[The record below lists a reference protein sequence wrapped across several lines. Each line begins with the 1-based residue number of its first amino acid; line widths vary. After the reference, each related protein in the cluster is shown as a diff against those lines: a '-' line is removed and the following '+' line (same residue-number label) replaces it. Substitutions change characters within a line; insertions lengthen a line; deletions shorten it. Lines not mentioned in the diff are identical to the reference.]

1 MYRSL
6 ALCLVLAFTL
16 GSPLSAQSPAELS
29 AELGISEAS
38 FKTLFSEPNASAAPR
53 LAEHNYRLGYVV
65 ARFKPELTQAE
76 VLAAAALAGAK
87 NAQRLSPLGLF
98 SLQTE
103 PTKSATEDLL
113 QRVWD
118 LPGTVRVTADY
129 IGSGGYVPND
139 TFYSSQWHLDQSGPD
154 IDAPSAW
161 DITRGSS
168 SKVVAIIDSGWNSNH
183 PDFLGGRIFT
193 NAGEVAGDGIDN
205 DSNGYIDD
213 TQGWD
218 FVGNDS
224 VPNDQHS
231 HGTWVQGVYGATANN
246 TFAVAGLDH
255 FSTILPLK
263 ILDSSNS
270 GFTSSLINALD
281 YVLLFPEINVV
292 SMSLINFPLDSFL
305 ANSIEAASQ
314 SAMLI
319 SCAGNGGANTADTQY
334 PGAHPATLSVGS
346 TTSSDSLASF
356 SSTGSTVDVTAP
368 GDSVVTVNAFSTAN
382 SSSTVDGCSF
392 ATPLVAGTASLL
404 LDVRPNSDQVD
415 LYYLLRNTSLDLGA
429 SGRDDAFGVGR
440 LDVDD
445 LLELALE
452 LVYQDDFET
461 GDVDRWSST
470 SP

>member
-38 FKTLFSEPNASAAPR
+38 FRTLFSEPNASAAPR

-103 PTKSATEDLL
+103 PTKAATEDLL

-139 TFYSSQWHLDQSGPD
+139 TSYSSQWHLDQSGPD
-154 IDAPSAW
+154 IDAPAAW

-168 SKVVAIIDSGWNSNH
+168 AQVVAIIDSGWDSSH
-183 PDFLGGRIFT
+183 PDFLGSRIFT

-218 FVGNDS
+218 FVQFDP
-224 VPNDQHS
+224 VPNDEHN
-231 HGTWVQGVYGATANN
+231 HGSWVQGMYGATANN
-246 TFAVAGLDH
+246 SFAVSGLDH

-263 ILDSSNS
+263 VLDSDNE

-281 YVLLFPEINVV
+281 YVLLFPEIDVV
-292 SMSLINFPLDSFL
+292 SMSLIDYPLDSFL
-305 ANSIEAASQ
+305 ANSLEAASQ
-314 SAMLI
+314 SAILI
-319 SCAGNGGANTADTQY
+319 SCAGNEGPNTADLRY

-346 TTSSDSLASF
+346 TTITDGLWIG
-356 SSTGSTVDVTAP
+356 SSTGSTVDVSAP
-368 GDSVVTVNAFSTAN
+368 GASVVTVNPFSTLD
-382 SSSTVDGCSF
+382 STDTVEGCSF
-392 ATPLVAGTASLL
+392 ATPLVAATASLL

-415 LYYLLRNTSLDLGA
+415 LYYLLKNTAVDLGA

-461 GDVDRWSST
+461 GDTDRWSST
-470 SP
+470 AP